1 MQTTIVQRRC
11 KILTKKQRN
20 KSQNK
25 GKNAENRA
33 APTARK
39 TRAQHTVQKAGRGP
53 GRMKNLPGEKNKR
66 KMAKKRAERKRHGQR
81 EEKGRRIGWTYTD
94 AREGGG
100 CCTARRLFYKRF
112 DREGKFRGKRGGR
125 RQCGTFD
132 KERLR
137 ESPKGNGR
145 VAGMGYHGRKSKAAV
160 FRRKGDG
167 ANGGQIPFGA
177 KDL

>member
-1 MQTTIVQRRC
+1 MYGC
-11 KILTKKQRN
+11 K
-20 KSQNK
+20 
-25 GKNAENRA
+25 
-33 APTARK
+33 
-39 TRAQHTVQKAGRGP
+39 
-53 GRMKNLPGEKNKR
+53 
-66 KMAKKRAERKRHGQR
+66 
-81 EEKGRRIGWTYTD
+81 KGRRLVAQRGV
-94 AREGGG
+94 
-100 CCTARRLFYKRF
+100 FYKRF
-112 DREGKFRGKRGGR
+112 DRDGKFSKKRDGGK
-125 RQCGTFD
+125 QCGTFD